1 MIVVTWNIQWCKG
14 CDGRVDPLRIVDTAR
29 ALGDFDVLCLQEV
42 SDNFPE
48 LPGSH
53 GENQFDELTALLP
66 GFEAVE
72 GIAVDRLGSNGKR
85 QRFGNLMLSRLPV
98 LSTWRHLLPWPGD
111 PSTPGMQRIAIEAVV
126 GTDAG
131 PLRVTTTHLEYFS
144 AIQRKAQ
151 VKRLLALQAEACTH
165 APDALSWKG
174 TPGPFHPPVRPASGI
189 LTADFNFTPQDKLYR
204 RLQSEHRDPH
214 VPPYR
219 DAWAIAHPG
228 VEHAHTLGL
237 YDRKQWESSS
247 ACDFLFVTEDL
258 ASRVRTVRVDQQT
271 DASDHQPVLLELA
284 GRH

>member
-1 MIVVTWNIQWCKG
+1 MIIVTWNIQWCKG
-14 CDGRVDPLRIVDTAR
+14 CDDVVDPRRIVDTAR

-42 SDNFPE
+42 ADNFPE
-48 LPGSH
+48 LVGSA
-53 GENQFDELTALLP
+53 GENQFRLLADLLP

-72 GIAVDRLGSNGKR
+72 GVAVDRLGPNGRR

-98 LSTWRHLLPWPGD
+98 LSVWRHLLPWPVD
-111 PSTPGMQRIAIEAVV
+111 PATPGMQRIALEAVL

-144 AIQRKAQ
+144 AIQREAQ
-151 VKRLLALQAEACTH
+151 VKRLLALQAEACAH
-165 APDALSWKG
+165 APDALSWRGK
-174 TPGPFHPPVRPASGI
+174 PGPFQPQPRPPSGI
-189 LTADFNFTPQDKLYR
+189 LTADFNFRVEDPLYAR
-204 RLQSEHRDPH
+204 IQSEHRDPH

-228 VEHAHTLGL
+228 VEHAATLGIH
-237 YDRKQWESSS
+237 DRKQWKESY

-284 GRH
+284 ARH